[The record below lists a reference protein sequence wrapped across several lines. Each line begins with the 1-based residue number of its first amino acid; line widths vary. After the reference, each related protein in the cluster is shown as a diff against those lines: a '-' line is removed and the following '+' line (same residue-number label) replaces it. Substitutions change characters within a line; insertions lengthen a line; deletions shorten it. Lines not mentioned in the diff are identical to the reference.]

1 MSGRCRRPRSRPRL
15 QRLQALIHSQ
25 QTAFNAALVGRT
37 VPVLLEKPGRDPGQ
51 LVGRSPY
58 LQSVH
63 LQADSALIGRIV
75 DTHITGV
82 GTNSLSGHYAQ
93 AA

>member
-1 MSGRCRRPRSRPRL
+1 M
-15 QRLQALIHSQ
+15 
-25 QTAFNAALVGRT
+25 VGRT
-37 VPVLLEKPGRDPGQ
+37 LPVLLEKPGRDDGQ

-63 LQADSALIGRIV
+63 LQADSSLIGSIV

-82 GTNSLSGHYAQ
+82 GTNSLSGHYAP

>member
-1 MSGRCRRPRSRPRL
+1 
-15 QRLQALIHSQ
+15 LQALVHAQ
-25 QTAFNAALVGRT
+25 QTAFNAAMVGRI

-63 LQADSALIGRIV
+63 LQAEPALIGTIV
-75 DTHITGV
+75 DTHISGV
-82 GTNSLSGHYAQ
+82 GTNSLSGHYDPAV
-93 AA
+93 